1 MDIENKS
8 KRRWFFTLPALAIIA
23 IVLILAASEYGK
35 SLSYLIRGQ
44 DNKPTIDF
52 TWTPLGR
59 VRLTEMVGQV
69 FLEDDYALDFSTFK
83 IEVVEINK
91 VLKIARD
98 DLVGREYTDRVSF
111 AQLAGNPEINTRG
124 QMTLRISVAD
134 DRGQLTEIERVIKIN
149 PELGSAEM
157 KVAE

>member
-1 MDIENKS
+1 MENKS
-8 KRRWFFTLPALAIIA
+8 GMRWFFTFPALAIIA
-23 IVLILAASEYGK
+23 IVLILASSKYGK
-35 SLSYLIRGQ
+35 RISYLVRGQ
-44 DNKPTIDF
+44 DDKPTIDF
-52 TWTPLGR
+52 TWIPLGR

-83 IEVVEINK
+83 IEVVEIGK
-91 VLKIARD
+91 VLRIARE

-111 AQLAGNPEINTRG
+111 AQLAGNPEINMRG

-157 KVAE
+157 KVTE